1 MIESL
6 VCKSCNKR
14 VTMGDLK
21 ADKSGSGWICLNC
34 YKGQHPEIYKPQK
47 PSQISPAQTQIM
59 ASKPRQGQAPMQQ
72 KPQKV
77 KLYCTD
83 CGYKFYKETVKG
95 QKYAG
100 KCPYCSTYSIREE
113 KDADTILNE
122 TIKENVFR
130 FNPRTDILDD

>member
-34 YKGQHPEIYKPQK
+34 YKGQHPDIYKSQK
-47 PSQISPAQTQIM
+47 LSQISQI
-59 ASKPRQGQAPMQQ
+59 ATSKQKQEQAPMQQ

-77 KLYCTD
+77 KFYCTD
-83 CGYKFYKETVKG
+83 CGYKFYKETIKG
-95 QKYAG
+95 QKYTG

-113 KDADTILNE
+113 KDANTILND
-122 TIKENVFR
+122 TIKESVFR